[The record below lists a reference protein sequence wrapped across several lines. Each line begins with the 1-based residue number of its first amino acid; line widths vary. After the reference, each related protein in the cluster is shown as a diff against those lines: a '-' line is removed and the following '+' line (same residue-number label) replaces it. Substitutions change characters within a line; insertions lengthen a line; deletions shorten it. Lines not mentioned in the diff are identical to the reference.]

1 MATAHADDARIE
13 FDGPEGRGAIVF
25 DRERTGQATPD
36 WFSAIAWGERARPVE
51 TGGRGAAWFVDA
63 PFGACVLRHYRRGGL
78 VARVSR
84 NDYLWQGESRV
95 RSVAEF
101 ALTREA
107 ARRGVPVP
115 TPLAA
120 FYVRR
125 GFRYRAA
132 ILVERLRNVETL
144 AALAIEGAAPWED
157 AGRLVARMH
166 RAGLDHADL
175 NADNLLFDRDGRG
188 WVIDLDRG
196 LFRTI
201 GSGWRHRNLARL
213 HRSLLKR
220 RGVRDIG
227 EVEEDF
233 MRLHEAYDAAWGAA

>member
-1 MATAHADDARIE
+1 MAPAHVDDARME

-25 DRERTGQATPD
+25 DPERTPQPTPD
-36 WFSAIAWGERARPVE
+36 WFSPAYWGERAKPVD

-63 PFGACVLRHYRRGGL
+63 PCGACVLRQYRRGGL
-78 VARVSR
+78 VARVSTA
-84 NDYLWQGESRV
+84 DYLWHGEPAV
-95 RSVAEF
+95 RSVAEYR
-101 ALTREA
+101 LTHEA
-107 ARRGVPVP
+107 QRRGVPVP
-115 TPLAA
+115 APLAA
-120 FYVRR
+120 CYVRK
-125 GFRYRAA
+125 GLRYRAA

-144 AALAIEGAAPWED
+144 AALALEGAAPWVE

-196 LFRTI
+196 VFRTI
-201 GSGWRHRNLARL
+201 GDGWRQRNLGRL
-213 HRSLLKR
+213 HRSLVKR

-233 MRLHEAYDAAWGAA
+233 TRLREAYEQAWDAA

>member
-1 MATAHADDARIE
+1 MAPAHDEARMD
-13 FDGPEGRGAIVF
+13 FDGPDGRGAIVF
-25 DRERTGQATPD
+25 DAARMGQASTD
-36 WFSAIAWGERARPVE
+36 WFSPASWGERARPVG

-63 PFGACVLRHYRRGGL
+63 PFGAAVLRQYRRGGL
-78 VARVSR
+78 AARVSTSG
-84 NDYLWQGESRV
+84 YLWHGEPGV

-101 ALTREA
+101 HLTREA
-107 ARRGVPVP
+107 KRRGIPVP
-115 TPLAA
+115 TPYAA
-120 FYVRR
+120 YYVRR
-125 GFRYRAA
+125 GLRYRAA

-144 AALAIEGAAPWED
+144 AALAIEGAAPWAR

-175 NADNLLFDRDGRG
+175 NADNLLFDRNGDG

-196 LFRTI
+196 VFRTI
-201 GSGWRHRNLARL
+201 GDGWRQRNLSRL

-220 RGVRDIG
+220 RGVRDVG

-233 MRLHEAYDAAWGAA
+233 TRLREAYDAAWASA